1 VFFIANKKPV
11 IFIYDILDTTTEY
24 YAVKARE
31 TLEIIL
37 FLANFFPTSAYRFFL
52 SFFKTKNIFNRAFVI
67 KKTIVGT
74 L

>member
-37 FLANFFPTSAYRFFL
+37 FLATRNFFPTNAYKFF
-52 SFFKTKNIFNRAFVI
+52 SNILQN
-67 KKTIVGT
+67 KKHF
-74 L
+74 